1 MTTLV
6 TGFEPFGG
14 SKVNT
19 SELVVTS
26 LAAVK
31 ERDVVTAV
39 LPTSYCRAEANM
51 SDLLHTHRPRTVL
64 LLGLA
69 DGEPRIRFEQVALNL
84 DDSEAPDNDGQV
96 RFRRRII
103 EGAPVGYWNSLRLE
117 QMADAVR
124 HLHEDVVS
132 SHDAGGYVC
141 NHLFSRRRTFG
152 LQRFL
157 TCAAVSCISPPC
169 RGRGTVLRACSTS
182 CGFGSQV
189 LRSKDGWMALTNE
202 FSFDSQLRKGDS
214 DGLAE
219 ALGSYVKHLTGPVA
233 FWALPGRLSRWRR
246 PDARNYDASSWRQM
260 RSWQDGS

>member
-1 MTTLV
+1 V
-6 TGFEPFGG
+6 VR
-14 SKVNT
+14 KVNT

-141 NHLFSRRRTFG
+141 NHLFFT
-152 LQRFL
+152 
-157 TCAAVSCISPPC
+157 TAH
-169 RGRGTVLRACSTS
+169 LRATAFPDMR
-182 CGFGSQV
+182 CGLVHLPAVQGPGNRLTRLFDIVRIWIAGFAV
-189 LRSKDGWMALTNE
+189 EGRVDGTHE
-202 FSFDSQLRKGDS
+202 R
-214 DGLAE
+214 
-219 ALGSYVKHLTGPVA
+219 V
-233 FWALPGRLSRWRR
+233 
-246 PDARNYDASSWRQM
+246 
-260 RSWQDGS
+260 